1 MEFTLSVPVT
11 HVLHIGAG
19 CGVDVEGYTTA
30 GLDPV
35 VLVDADPEVVTH
47 LQTRTGGLSAVRVVQ
62 AAVSTRKDAQL
73 LFRTNFSELNSLS
86 RPDQLREL
94 FPGLTILAEEPVEPV
109 SPLQLLDELQFP
121 QDGVGLLVLEAPG
134 ETTGIL
140 AALAEAGRLTQFPV
154 IRIQE
159 GGELLHD
166 CASGLA
172 AICVQLRAFGYD
184 SWVEGDAADPDRP
197 HIVAYRGSA
206 GADAEKRVAELE
218 AETVQQAQDLE
229 RIASARSR
237 AEAEVE
243 KLAAQVAELEQSTRM
258 GQSELKRAEGQIGL
272 IKELLLYGARS

>member
-159 GGELLHD
+159 GGN
-166 CASGLA
+166 CSM
-172 AICVQLRAFGYD
+172 IVRQV
-184 SWVEGDAADPDRP
+184 WRP
-197 HIVAYRGSA
+197 SA
-206 GADAEKRVAELE
+206 C
-218 AETVQQAQDLE
+218 
-229 RIASARSR
+229 S
-237 AEAEVE
+237 
-243 KLAAQVAELEQSTRM
+243 
-258 GQSELKRAEGQIGL
+258 
-272 IKELLLYGARS
+272 